1 MPREYSHW
9 DDAYHSLRRPNL
21 SISSHIQPHTQE
33 AGDSYYIGDV
43 YEPSRIGQTG
53 ELVEEHLLSYK
64 FPAPYVSK
72 LPRTGW
78 YQADGKQS
86 FKAIH
91 EIPGVS
97 CSRMATYLLSRRLH
111 ESDHSSAQTEVP

>member
-9 DDAYHSLRRPNL
+9 DDAYHSLWIPEL
-21 SISSHIQPHTQE
+21 SSSSHIQPHTQE

-53 ELVEEHLLSYK
+53 ELVEKHLSSFK
-64 FPAPYVSK
+64 SPAPYVSE
-72 LPRTGW
+72 LLRTRW

-91 EIPGVS
+91 EIPGVP
-97 CSRMATYLLSRRLH
+97 CSRMATYLISRRLH
-111 ESDHSSAQTEVP
+111 ESDHSSAQTEIP